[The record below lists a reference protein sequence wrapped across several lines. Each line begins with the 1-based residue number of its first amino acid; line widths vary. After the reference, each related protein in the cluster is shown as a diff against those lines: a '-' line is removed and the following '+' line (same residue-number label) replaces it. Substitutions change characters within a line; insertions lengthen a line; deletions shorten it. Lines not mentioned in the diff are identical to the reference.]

1 MKTDDLI
8 QALAADLPPARRL
21 DRRLLLS
28 LIPAAI
34 VVLVTVGLWLGYRDD
49 LMAAMRGP
57 VFWAKAAY
65 TTVMAGAGFW
75 LLDRLGRPGAS
86 PRGPLILLA
95 AVLTLAV
102 GLGLYEL
109 FTLPMPERMPAMM
122 GDSAHV
128 CAPNIALLS
137 LVAAPFVF
145 WAARAFAP
153 TRPMLAGAAAGLL
166 TGGLATTLYGL
177 HCPEHA
183 AAFVGLWYTMG
194 MAMAVAA
201 GAVIGKFAFRW

>member
-8 QALAADLPPARRL
+8 QALSADLPPARRL
-21 DRRLLLS
+21 DRRLALAM
-28 LIPAAI
+28 IPAGL
-34 VVLVTVGLWLGYRDD
+34 VVLITVGLWLGYRDD
-49 LMAAMRGP
+49 LMAAMHGP

-86 PRGPLILLA
+86 PRGPLLLLG
-95 AVLTLAV
+95 AVLTLV
-102 GLGLYEL
+102 LGIALYEL
-109 FTLPMPERMPAMM
+109 IVLPMPKRMPAVM

-153 TRPMLAGAAAGLL
+153 IRPMLAGAAAGLL

-183 AAFVGLWYTMG
+183 AAFVALWYTMG
-194 MAMAVAA
+194 MAIAVAA
-201 GAVIGKFAFRW
+201 GAVIGRFAFRW